1 MLSMEAKTNNQKA
14 EARWIRCPVCGGK
27 TRLKVYYNTALFN
40 YPLFCPKCKTEKI
53 IDVMQ
58 FKMAVSD

>member
-1 MLSMEAKTNNQKA
+1 MEHQNEQ
-14 EARWIRCPVCGGK
+14 ARWIRCPVCGGK
-27 TRLKVYYNTALFN
+27 TRLKVYSNTVLFN
-40 YPLFCPKCKTEKI
+40 YPLYCPKCKTEKI

>member
-1 MLSMEAKTNNQKA
+1 MEAKTNNQKD

-27 TRLKVYYNTALFN
+27 IRLKVYYNTALFN

>member
-1 MLSMEAKTNNQKA
+1 MEAKMNNQKD

-27 TRLKVYYNTALFN
+27 TRLKVYYNTVLFN

>member
-1 MLSMEAKTNNQKA
+1 MSVKNE

-27 TRLKVYYNTALFN
+27 TRLKVYSNTALFN
-40 YPLFCPKCKTEKI
+40 YPLYCPKCKTEKI

-58 FKMAVSD
+58 LKMAVSD

>member
-1 MLSMEAKTNNQKA
+1 MNKEQK
-14 EARWIRCPVCGGK
+14 ESRWIRCPVCRGK

-58 FKMAVSD
+58 FKMAVSN